1 MTKYRFNI
9 LLFSLLFITS
19 VEAKVGFVNLREL
32 FEGFYKT
39 ELAQDQINQQIEEVS
54 FERELRLDDIK
65 VIREEIEV
73 LRSESRDENFLKKL
87 EKINVCN

>member
-32 FEGFYKT
+32 FE
-39 ELAQDQINQQIEEVS
+39 
-54 FERELRLDDIK
+54 
-65 VIREEIEV
+65 V
-73 LRSESRDENFLKKL
+73 L
-87 EKINVCN
+87 